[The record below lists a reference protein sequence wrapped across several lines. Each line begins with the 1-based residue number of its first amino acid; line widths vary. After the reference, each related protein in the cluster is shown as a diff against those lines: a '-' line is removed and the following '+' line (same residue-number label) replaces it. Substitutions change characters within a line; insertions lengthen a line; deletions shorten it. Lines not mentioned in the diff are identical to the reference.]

1 MLAGSLTASVPGPDD
16 YQFRPARVVREITM
30 PNSNVEMLLMI
41 FVGITAVAVLLQA
54 CVLLGMFLIMRKAIV
69 AGKEEVAEFRA
80 KLIPVLDSSKEL
92 MESGQDVIRT
102 AKDLM
107 KTASSLITDL
117 EPHLESAATELANM
131 ARDVHQQ
138 TNQLQ
143 AAVDQVALKARRQ
156 VDRVDHMATST
167 LNGLERFGSFVN
179 EAVNLPVRQL
189 SGVIAAAKAVVGTL
203 RTPAPPRPRRA
214 GPPAS
219 VADEKDLFV

>member
-1 MLAGSLTASVPGPDD
+1 MLAGSLTASVPDPDD

-69 AGKEEVAEFRA
+69 AGKEEAAEFRA
-80 KLIPVLDSSKEL
+80 KLIPVLDGSKEL

-102 AKDLM
+102 AKELM

-117 EPHLESAATELANM
+117 EPHLESAATELADM

-138 TNQLQ
+138 ANQLQ

-156 VDRVDHMATST
+156 VDRVDQMATST

-203 RTPAPPRPRRA
+203 RTSAPPRPRRA
-214 GPPAS
+214 AHPAS